1 MNKIRKLFI
10 LVVCL
15 IFFGVTPA
23 YANDSCNHQLV
34 KVSYT
39 WSDDNKTCTA
49 SRTCLA
55 CPLKEI
61 ETVTTT
67 PTLVEEKTCILP
79 ELTSYSANFTNT
91 AFVAQE
97 KTVQTE
103 EAAGHSLKKT
113 EGVAASAAKEGNRI
127 YWHCHDCDKYF
138 GDEKAETEIT
148 KADTVL
154 EKIAPVIIKG
164 DGASVSAGGKK
175 ALSFTS
181 DAAYKDFI
189 CVELDGKTVDESNYM
204 VKDMKKGDYSRE
216 VNIMN
221 NEEKRCSGCGVL
233 LQDQNLLQE
242 GYTTSLEN
250 DVCQRCFRMKNY
262 GEYQVVTK
270 SNDEYLKILKSV
282 GETKDLVLYITDLLN
297 LEENIEEIRSIIP
310 NKMILV
316 LNKKDVLPKS
326 VKEEKLIN
334 YLKEKNIEFEE
345 VIVVS
350 VNKNINI
357 DYLLKRIKYYQTS
370 KNVYVV
376 GHTNAGKSS
385 LINKLI
391 SNYSDNTQELTM
403 SPLPSTTL
411 NLVKIDIN
419 DHLTLIDTPG
429 LVDNGSILN
438 RVDASMVK
446 KISPKKE
453 IKPRTY
459 QLRKNQSIIIEDLIR
474 IDYVE
479 GEKNSFTLFVSND
492 LKVKRLLNLFNNDEL
507 KDKNK
512 LTYEVKYDEDLVING
527 LGFVKIVNKGVID
540 VYIDKD
546 IDTFM
551 RKSLI

>member
-1 MNKIRKLFI
+1 
-10 LVVCL
+10 
-15 IFFGVTPA
+15 
-23 YANDSCNHQLV
+23 
-34 KVSYT
+34 
-39 WSDDNKTCTA
+39 
-49 SRTCLA
+49 
-55 CPLKEI
+55 
-61 ETVTTT
+61 
-67 PTLVEEKTCILP
+67 
-79 ELTSYSANFTNT
+79 
-91 AFVAQE
+91 
-97 KTVQTE
+97 
-103 EAAGHSLKKT
+103 
-113 EGVAASAAKEGNRI
+113 
-127 YWHCHDCDKYF
+127 
-138 GDEKAETEIT
+138 
-148 KADTVL
+148 
-154 EKIAPVIIKG
+154 
-164 DGASVSAGGKK
+164 
-175 ALSFTS
+175 
-181 DAAYKDFI
+181 
-189 CVELDGKTVDESNYM
+189 
-204 VKDMKKGDYSRE
+204 
-216 VNIMN
+216 MN

-297 LEENIEEIRSIIP
+297 LEENIEEIRNIIP

-459 QLRKNQSIIIEDLIR
+459 QLRKNQSIIIEDLVR

-479 GEKNSFTLFVSND
+479 GEINSFTLFVSND

>member
-1 MNKIRKLFI
+1 
-10 LVVCL
+10 
-15 IFFGVTPA
+15 
-23 YANDSCNHQLV
+23 
-34 KVSYT
+34 
-39 WSDDNKTCTA
+39 
-49 SRTCLA
+49 
-55 CPLKEI
+55 
-61 ETVTTT
+61 
-67 PTLVEEKTCILP
+67 
-79 ELTSYSANFTNT
+79 
-91 AFVAQE
+91 
-97 KTVQTE
+97 
-103 EAAGHSLKKT
+103 
-113 EGVAASAAKEGNRI
+113 
-127 YWHCHDCDKYF
+127 
-138 GDEKAETEIT
+138 
-148 KADTVL
+148 
-154 EKIAPVIIKG
+154 
-164 DGASVSAGGKK
+164 
-175 ALSFTS
+175 
-181 DAAYKDFI
+181 
-189 CVELDGKTVDESNYM
+189 
-204 VKDMKKGDYSRE
+204 MKKGDYSRE

-419 DHLTLIDTPG
+419 DYLTLIDTPG

>member
-1 MNKIRKLFI
+1 
-10 LVVCL
+10 
-15 IFFGVTPA
+15 
-23 YANDSCNHQLV
+23 
-34 KVSYT
+34 
-39 WSDDNKTCTA
+39 
-49 SRTCLA
+49 
-55 CPLKEI
+55 
-61 ETVTTT
+61 
-67 PTLVEEKTCILP
+67 
-79 ELTSYSANFTNT
+79 
-91 AFVAQE
+91 
-97 KTVQTE
+97 
-103 EAAGHSLKKT
+103 
-113 EGVAASAAKEGNRI
+113 
-127 YWHCHDCDKYF
+127 
-138 GDEKAETEIT
+138 
-148 KADTVL
+148 
-154 EKIAPVIIKG
+154 
-164 DGASVSAGGKK
+164 
-175 ALSFTS
+175 
-181 DAAYKDFI
+181 
-189 CVELDGKTVDESNYM
+189 
-204 VKDMKKGDYSRE
+204 
-216 VNIMN
+216 MN

-297 LEENIEEIRSIIP
+297 LEENIEEIRNIIP

-350 VNKNINI
+350 VNKNINM

-419 DHLTLIDTPG
+419 DYLTLIDTPG

-512 LTYEVKYDEDLVING
+512 ITYEVKYDEDLVING

>member
-1 MNKIRKLFI
+1 
-10 LVVCL
+10 
-15 IFFGVTPA
+15 
-23 YANDSCNHQLV
+23 
-34 KVSYT
+34 
-39 WSDDNKTCTA
+39 
-49 SRTCLA
+49 
-55 CPLKEI
+55 
-61 ETVTTT
+61 
-67 PTLVEEKTCILP
+67 
-79 ELTSYSANFTNT
+79 
-91 AFVAQE
+91 
-97 KTVQTE
+97 
-103 EAAGHSLKKT
+103 
-113 EGVAASAAKEGNRI
+113 
-127 YWHCHDCDKYF
+127 
-138 GDEKAETEIT
+138 
-148 KADTVL
+148 
-154 EKIAPVIIKG
+154 
-164 DGASVSAGGKK
+164 
-175 ALSFTS
+175 
-181 DAAYKDFI
+181 
-189 CVELDGKTVDESNYM
+189 
-204 VKDMKKGDYSRE
+204 
-216 VNIMN
+216 MN

-297 LEENIEEIRSIIP
+297 LEENIEEIRNIIP

-334 YLKEKNIEFEE
+334 YLKEKNIKFEE

-419 DHLTLIDTPG
+419 DYLTLIDTPG

>member
-1 MNKIRKLFI
+1 M
-10 LVVCL
+10 
-15 IFFGVTPA
+15 
-23 YANDSCNHQLV
+23 
-34 KVSYT
+34 
-39 WSDDNKTCTA
+39 SDF
-49 SRTCLA
+49 L
-55 CPLKEI
+55 
-61 ETVTTT
+61 
-67 PTLVEEKTCILP
+67 
-79 ELTSYSANFTNT
+79 
-91 AFVAQE
+91 
-97 KTVQTE
+97 
-103 EAAGHSLKKT
+103 
-113 EGVAASAAKEGNRI
+113 
-127 YWHCHDCDKYF
+127 
-138 GDEKAETEIT
+138 
-148 KADTVL
+148 
-154 EKIAPVIIKG
+154 
-164 DGASVSAGGKK
+164 
-175 ALSFTS
+175 
-181 DAAYKDFI
+181 
-189 CVELDGKTVDESNYM
+189 
-204 VKDMKKGDYSRE
+204 
-216 VNIMN
+216 
-221 NEEKRCSGCGVL
+221 KRCKGCGVV

-242 GYTTSLEN
+242 GYTTNLEN
-250 DVCQRCFRMKNY
+250 DICQRCFRMKNY

-270 SNDEYLKILKSV
+270 SNDEYLNILKGV
-282 GETKDLVLYITDLLN
+282 GETKDLVLYIADLLN
-297 LEENIEEIRSIIP
+297 LEEDIETIRELIP

-326 VKEEKLIN
+326 VKEGKLIK
-334 YLKEKNIEFEE
+334 YLENKGINFEE
-345 VIVVS
+345 VIVIS
-350 VNKNINI
+350 VNKNLNI

-391 SNYSDNTQELTM
+391 SNYSSNNQELTM

-446 KISPKKE
+446 KISPRKE

-512 LTYEVKYDEDLVING
+512 FTYEMKYDEDLVING
-527 LGFVKIVNKGVID
+527 LGFVKIVNKGIVD

-546 IDTFM
+546 IDVYT
-551 RKSLI
+551 RRSLI

>member
-1 MNKIRKLFI
+1 
-10 LVVCL
+10 
-15 IFFGVTPA
+15 
-23 YANDSCNHQLV
+23 
-34 KVSYT
+34 
-39 WSDDNKTCTA
+39 
-49 SRTCLA
+49 
-55 CPLKEI
+55 
-61 ETVTTT
+61 
-67 PTLVEEKTCILP
+67 
-79 ELTSYSANFTNT
+79 
-91 AFVAQE
+91 
-97 KTVQTE
+97 
-103 EAAGHSLKKT
+103 
-113 EGVAASAAKEGNRI
+113 
-127 YWHCHDCDKYF
+127 
-138 GDEKAETEIT
+138 
-148 KADTVL
+148 
-154 EKIAPVIIKG
+154 
-164 DGASVSAGGKK
+164 
-175 ALSFTS
+175 
-181 DAAYKDFI
+181 
-189 CVELDGKTVDESNYM
+189 
-204 VKDMKKGDYSRE
+204 
-216 VNIMN
+216 MN

-297 LEENIEEIRSIIP
+297 LEENIEEIRNIIP

-326 VKEEKLIN
+326 VKEENLIN

-345 VIVVS
+345 LIVVS

-459 QLRKNQSIIIEDLIR
+459 QLRKNQSIIIEDLVR